1 MRRSFR
7 WDKKY
12 LYWGVTAFCVIAACI
27 LFYMALNYIYLFGT
41 AARSLVKIL
50 SPFIWGLA
58 ITYLLIPLM
67 RSLQSKVF
75 EPMLTKIMGKKA
87 KKIQKT
93 ARAFSVLVSEIV
105 LVTIMVA
112 LVYLIL
118 PQLYSSV
125 ETIVMNSNTYINTT
139 TSWVSRIFMDYPD
152 IEAYVMTLLD
162 KANTGLIDWVRTTI
176 LPELGSLVT
185 NITAGVSY
193 VVNAIYNII
202 IGMIVS
208 VYIMGNFE
216 TFKGGV
222 KRMMYCIFSIEAA
235 EKIRAGID
243 FTNRTFMG
251 FIKGKLLDSAII
263 GIICYIFCAIA
274 KMPYALLVSVIIGF
288 TNIIP
293 FFGPFIGAVPS
304 ALLILLISPFKCLIF
319 VIFVLVLQQIDGNII
334 GPKILGSTVGINGF
348 WVMFAIIVGAGLFGF
363 WGMLLG
369 VPVFVVIYTLIDK
382 LIERRLKRSDLPQD
396 TASYV
401 NIEHIDPATREI
413 KLWGKEWTHR

>member
-1 MRRSFR
+1 MRRKFR
-7 WDKKY
+7 WDKQY

-27 LFYMALNYIYLFGT
+27 LFYMALNYIYLFGV

-67 RSLQSKVF
+67 RSLQINVF
-75 EPMLTKIMGKKA
+75 EPLLRKIFGKKA
-87 KKIQKT
+87 KNINRT
-93 ARAFSVLVSEIV
+93 ARGLSVLVSEIV
-105 LVTIMVA
+105 LVAVMVA

-118 PQLYSSV
+118 PQLYSSI
-125 ETIVMNSNTYINTT
+125 ETIVMNSNTYINTI

-152 IEAYVMTLLD
+152 IEAYVMDVLD
-162 KANTGLIDWVRTTI
+162 KANAGLIDWVRTTI

-202 IGMIVS
+202 IGIIVS

-222 KRMMYCIFSIEAA
+222 KRIMYCIFAIEAA

-274 KMPYALLVSVIIGF
+274 NMPYALLVSVIIGV

-304 ALLILLISPFKCLIF
+304 ALLILLSSPIKCLVF
-319 VIFVLVLQQIDGNII
+319 VIFVLVLQQVDGNII
-334 GPKILGSTVGINGF
+334 GPKILGSSVGINGF

-369 VPVFVVIYTLIDK
+369 VPVFVVIYTLFDK
-382 LIERRLKRSDLPQD
+382 LIERKLKRSDLPQD
-396 TASYV
+396 TASYI

>member
-1 MRRSFR
+1 MRRPFR

-12 LYWGVTAFCVIAACI
+12 LYWGVTAFCVIAASI
-27 LFYMALNYIYLFGT
+27 LFYMALNYFYLLGK
-41 AARSLVKIL
+41 AAKSLTKIL

-58 ITYLLIPLM
+58 ITYLMVPLM
-67 RSLQSKVF
+67 RSLQSNVF
-75 EPMLTKIMGKKA
+75 EPMLRKILGKKA
-87 KKIQKT
+87 KNIHRT
-93 ARAFSVLVSEIV
+93 ARGLSVLVSEIV
-105 LVTIMVA
+105 LVALIVA

-118 PQLYSSV
+118 PQLYSSI
-125 ETIVMNSNTYINTT
+125 ETIVMNSNTYINTIT
-139 TSWVSRIFMDYPD
+139 EWVSRIFMDYPD
-152 IEAYVMTLLD
+152 IEAYVMDVLD

-202 IGMIVS
+202 IGIIVS

-222 KRMMYCIFSIEAA
+222 KRMMYCIFSIESA

-274 KMPYALLVSVIIGF
+274 NMPYALLVSVIIGV

-304 ALLILLISPFKCLIF
+304 SLLILLSSPIKCLIF
-319 VIFVLVLQQIDGNII
+319 VIFVLVLQQVDGNII
-334 GPKILGSTVGINGF
+334 GPKILGSTVGIDGF
-348 WVMFAIIVGAGLFGF
+348 WVMFSIIVGAGLFGF

-369 VPVFVVIYTLIDK
+369 VPVFVVIYTLFDK
-382 LIERRLKRSDLPQD
+382 LIERKLKRSDLPQD